1 MPVRL
6 EGARGPLTG
15 AESERVLAALKKKTP
30 DTGILERHVAI
41 EEALAGNPLTVGNK
55 VTLLQDGQATYPAML
70 AVIRSA
76 KHEVHMETY
85 IFDDDE
91 VGRPF
96 ADALIERAKA
106 GVKVRLIFDFIGS
119 NKTPRAF
126 FERMAAGGVEV
137 REFNPPTSPDRILL
151 LNHRDHRKLT
161 IVDGRV
167 AFLGGINI
175 SSVYGP
181 VHSGSSGASS
191 RRHDDDDGQPF
202 DKRPWRDT
210 QVRIEGPVVADLQDA
225 FLKQWARLK
234 KEAVITDKAYYP
246 PQKPVGND
254 IVRAIAGSPSDKQVN
269 PVYAGL
275 ISAIDNAEGSVHI
288 TNAYFVPHPDLV
300 KALEHAARRGVDVKL
315 VLPSRTDSW
324 LAFNAGR
331 SFYEDLLEAGVK
343 IFERKARLLH
353 AKTATI
359 DGVWSTVG
367 STNLDWR
374 SLVYNDELNA
384 VVLSPDFGQQLR
396 PIFEDDFKRSKLI
409 TPEAWSH
416 RGLAE
421 RLKEAGARVWAEL
434 L

>member
-1 MPVRL
+1 MRL
-6 EGARGPLTG
+6 EGARGPLTQ
-15 AESERVLAALKKKTP
+15 AESARILAALKKKAP
-30 DTGILERHVAI
+30 DTGILERHVAL

-55 VTLLQDGQATYPAML
+55 VTLLEDGQATYPAML

-76 KHEVHMETY
+76 KHHIHFETY

-91 VGRPF
+91 VGRAF

-106 GVKVRLIFDFIGS
+106 GVKVRLIFDSIGS
-119 NKTPRAF
+119 NKTPRTF

-137 REFNPPTSPDRILL
+137 REFNPASPERILA

-181 VHSGSSGASS
+181 VHSGSSGGSS
-191 RRHDDDDGQPF
+191 LRRRDDDAAREPF

-210 QVRIEGPVVADLQDA
+210 QVRIEGPAVADLQDA

-234 KEAVITDKAYYP
+234 NEPLIADKAYYP
-246 PQKPVGND
+246 QRKALGPD
-254 IVRAIAGSPSDKQVN
+254 LVRAIAASPSDKQVN

-275 ISAIDNAEGSVHI
+275 ISAIDTAEQSVHI

-300 KALEHAARRGVDVKL
+300 KALERAAHRGVDVKL
-315 VLPSRTDSW
+315 VLPSQTDSW

-331 SFYEDLLEAGVK
+331 SFYEDLLEQGVK
-343 IFERKARLLH
+343 IYERKARLLH

-374 SLVYNDELNA
+374 SLVYNEELNA
-384 VVLSPDFGQQLR
+384 VVLSTDFARQMEAL
-396 PIFEDDFKRSKLI
+396 FSKDIADSTQI
-409 TPEAWSH
+409 TAEAWKQRSI
-416 RGLAE
+416 E
-421 RLKEAGARVWAEL
+421 SRLREMAARMAAQAL
-434 L
+434 